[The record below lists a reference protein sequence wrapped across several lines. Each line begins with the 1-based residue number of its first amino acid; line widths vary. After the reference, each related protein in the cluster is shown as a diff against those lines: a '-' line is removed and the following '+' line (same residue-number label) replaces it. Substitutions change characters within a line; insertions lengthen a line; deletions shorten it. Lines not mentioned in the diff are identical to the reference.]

1 MAGTGSR
8 TLKLSILG
16 DIDNLKKNL
25 DSGSKEVSG
34 FGDKVGKFGKMA
46 GAAFAAAGVAAA
58 AYAGKLLIDG
68 VKSAIEDEA
77 AQAKLAT
84 TLTNVTGATAKQ
96 IAAIESQITKTSL
109 LTGLTDDELRP
120 SFERLVRA
128 TGDSDAA
135 LKLQATAIDVA
146 AGSGK
151 SLEAVTN
158 AMAKAAEGNAGSL
171 AKLGIGLSAA
181 ELKTMSMEEIT
192 AKLAETFGGQAAEK
206 ADTFQGK
213 MARLNVAFNE
223 GKETVGAF
231 VLDAITPMVSGFV
244 DNVIPAV
251 QKLAEEL
258 GPKLTP
264 IFKALTEYLKNFVI
278 PTFKAIWAFIQD
290 FVIPTFGAILA
301 PIIDGLRAAFA
312 SVAEKI
318 KENEDKL
325 APLFAAFK
333 VFAGFVRDYL
343 APYIGERLGEAFR
356 FLGVVLGVVIDL
368 FATLI
373 DNANKS
379 FNAVKRVVEY
389 LKGNP
394 ITGTYIKGLEALNP
408 FGGGKA
414 AGGPVMGGTSYLVG
428 ERGAEIFTPSS
439 SGFIT
444 PNNRLGGGTVIN
456 LNVSGAI
463 DPEGTARSIIN
474 VLNNSFYRG
483 TNGAGALV
491 TS

>member
-1 MAGTGSR
+1 MAGQGSR

-16 DIDNLKKNL
+16 DVDNLKKNL
-25 DSGSKEVSG
+25 NAGADDVSS
-34 FGDKVGKFGKMA
+34 FGDKLGKFGKVA

-77 AQAKLAT
+77 AQAKLAG
-84 TLTNVTGATAKQ
+84 TLVNVTGATQKQ
-96 IAAIESQITKTSL
+96 IAAVESQITKTSL

-128 TGDSDAA
+128 TSDSDAA
-135 LKLQATAIDVA
+135 LKLQAVAIDVA

-158 AMAKAAEGNAGSL
+158 AMAKAQEGNASSL

-192 AKLAETFGGQAAEK
+192 AKLAETFGGQAAAK
-206 ADTFQGK
+206 ADTFAGK
-213 MARLNVAFNE
+213 MDRLKVAFNE

-231 VLDAITPMVSGFV
+231 VLDAITPLVSGFV
-244 DNVIPAV
+244 DKVIPTI

-264 IFKALTEYLKNFVI
+264 VFQALTGYIK
-278 PTFKAIWAFIQD
+278 D
-290 FVIPTFGAILA
+290 FVIPTFQAIWAFITEFLIPTIGNVLT
-301 PIIDGLRAAFA
+301 PIVNSMRAAF
-312 SVAEKI
+312 EKVTNKI
-318 KENEDKL
+318 GENEEKL
-325 APLFAAFK
+325 KPFLALLK
-333 VFAGFVRDYL
+333 VIGGFVRDVI
-343 APYIGERLGEAFR
+343 APVIGKVLSSAFEIV
-356 FLGVVLGVVIDL
+356 GISISYVIDN
-368 FATLI
+368 FARLVDVVNTAFNAIKAIVNFIKNNPLTKAIGGAI
-373 DNANKS
+373 DN
-379 FNAVKRVVEY
+379 V
-389 LKGNP
+389 
-394 ITGTYIKGLEALNP
+394 
-408 FGGGKA
+408 FGGGRA
-414 AGGPVMGGTSYLVG
+414 NGGPVSGGTSYLVG
-428 ERGAEIFTPSS
+428 ERGPEIFTPRSNGS
-439 SGFIT
+439 II
-444 PNNRLGGGTVIN
+444 PNGAMGGGTVIN

-463 DPEGTARSIIN
+463 DPEGTARTIIN

-483 TNGAGALV
+483 TNGANALV

>member
-25 DSGSKEVSG
+25 DSGNKEVEG
-34 FGDKVGKFGKMA
+34 FGEKVGKFGKVA

-77 AQAKLAT
+77 AQVKLAA
-84 TLTNVTGATAKQ
+84 TLVNVTGATNAQ
-96 IAAIESQITKTSL
+96 IAAVESQILKTSL

-135 LKLQATAIDVA
+135 LKLQSVAIDVA

-192 AKLAETFGGQAAEK
+192 AKLAETFGGQASEK
-206 ADTFQGK
+206 ADTFAGK
-213 MARLNVAFNE
+213 MDRLKVAFNE

-244 DNVIPAV
+244 NNVIPAI
-251 QKLAEEL
+251 QKLSEEI

-264 IFKALTEYLKNFVI
+264 IFQALTGYIRDNVI
-278 PTFKAIWAFIQD
+278 PTFERIWAFIQD
-290 FVIPTFGAILA
+290 FVIPALRDFLT
-301 PIIDGLRAAFA
+301 PIINGLRAAFEK
-312 SVAEKI
+312 VTGKI
-318 KENEDKL
+318 KENEEQLK
-325 APLFAAFK
+325 PLLTFFK
-333 VFAGFVRDYL
+333 AVATFVRDTL
-343 APYIGERLGEAFR
+343 AP
-356 FLGVVLGVVIDL
+356 VLGKVLGAAFSALGSAIGIVIDL
-368 FATLI
+368 FATLVSLVN
-373 DNANKS
+373 NA
-379 FNAVKRVVEY
+379 FNAIKAIVNFIKN
-389 LKGNP
+389 NP
-394 ITGTYIKGLEALNP
+394 VTQFIGGALESA

-444 PNNRLGGGTVIN
+444 PNNRLGGGTTIN

-463 DPEGTARSIIN
+463 DPEGTARTIID

-483 TNGAGALV
+483 TSGAGALV
-491 TS
+491 MS

>member
-1 MAGTGSR
+1 MAGQGSR

-25 DSGSKEVSG
+25 DVGSKEVSG

-77 AQAKLAT
+77 AQVKLAA
-84 TLTNVTGATAKQ
+84 TLVNVTGATNAQ
-96 IAAIESQITKTSL
+96 IAAVESQILKTSL

-128 TGDSDAA
+128 TSDSDAA
-135 LKLQATAIDVA
+135 LKLQAIAIDVA

-151 SLEAVTN
+151 SLESVTN
-158 AMAKAAEGNAGSL
+158 AMAKAAEGNAASL

-192 AKLAETFGGQAAEK
+192 AKLAETFGGQASEK
-206 ADTFQGK
+206 ADTFAGK
-213 MARLNVAFNE
+213 MDRLQVAFNE
-223 GKETVGAF
+223 GKETVGSF
-231 VLDAITPMVSGFV
+231 VLDAITPLVTFFV
-244 DNVIPAV
+244 DRVIPAI

-264 IFKALTEYLKNFVI
+264 VFQALVGYIRDNVI
-278 PTFKAIWAFIQD
+278 PTFKSIYSFINEFIVPAIRS
-290 FVIPTFGAILA
+290 ILTPA
-301 PIIDGLRAAFA
+301 IDGLRFAFQF
-312 SVAEKI
+312 VTEKI
-318 KENEDKL
+318 KENETEL
-325 APLFAAFK
+325 QPLFSAFK
-333 VFAGFVRDYL
+333 SIAGFVRDYL
-343 APYIGERLGEAFR
+343 APSIGIQLKISFTI
-356 FLGVVLGVVIDL
+356 LGVVIGATIDL
-368 FATLI
+368 FVTLVNII
-373 DNANKS
+373 DKT
-379 FNAVKRVVEY
+379 FNAIKAIVNFIKD
-389 LKGNP
+389 NP
-394 ITGTYIKGLEALNP
+394 VTRFIGGAFDAG
-408 FGGGKA
+408 FGGGRA
-414 AGGPVMGGTSYLVG
+414 AGGPVIGGTSYLVG

-439 SGFIT
+439 SGFVT
-444 PNNRLGGGTVIN
+444 PNNKLGGGTVIN
-456 LNVSGAI
+456 VNVSGAI

-491 TS
+491 MS

>member
-8 TLKLSILG
+8 TLKLAILG

-25 DSGSKEVSG
+25 DQGSTEVSS
-34 FGDKVGKFGKMA
+34 FGDKVGKFGKVA

-77 AQAKLAT
+77 AQAKLAG
-84 TLTNVTGATAKQ
+84 TLVNVTGATNAQ
-96 IAAIESQITKTSL
+96 IAAVESQILKTSL

-135 LKLQATAIDVA
+135 LKLQSLAIDVA

-158 AMAKAAEGNAGSL
+158 AMAKAQEGNAASL

-181 ELKTMSMEEIT
+181 ELKTMSMTEIT
-192 AKLAETFGGQAAEK
+192 AALADTFGGQAAEK
-206 ADTFQGK
+206 ADTFAGK
-213 MARLNVAFNE
+213 MDRLKVAFNE
-223 GKETVGAF
+223 GKETVGSF
-231 VLDAITPMVSGFV
+231 VLDAITPLVSGFV
-244 DNVIPAV
+244 DKVIPTIQA
-251 QKLAEEL
+251 LAEEL

-264 IFKALTEYLKNFVI
+264 IFQALTAYIRDQVI
-278 PTFKAIWAFIQD
+278 PTFQAIWAFIQD
-290 FVIPTFGAILA
+290 FVIPALRDFLT
-301 PIIDGLRAAFA
+301 PIINGLRAAFEK
-312 SVAEKI
+312 VAGKI
-318 KENEDKL
+318 KENEEQL
-325 APLFAAFK
+325 APLLKLFK
-333 VFAGFVRDYL
+333 AIAEFTRDTL
-343 APYIGERLGEAFR
+343 APIIGKILGGAFNVI
-356 FLGVVLGVVIDL
+356 GTAIGVVIDL
-368 FATLI
+368 FAGLVTVVN
-373 DNANKS
+373 NA
-379 FNAVKRVVEY
+379 FNAIKAVVNFI
-389 LKGNP
+389 KNNP
-394 ITGTYIKGLEALNP
+394 VTQAIGGAIDFA

-439 SGFIT
+439 NGVIT
-444 PNNRLGGGTVIN
+444 PNNKLGGNTTIN
-456 LNVSGAI
+456 LNVTGAI

-474 VLNNSFYRG
+474 VLNNSYYRG
-483 TNGAGALV
+483 TNGAAALV
-491 TS
+491 F